1 MGVERA
7 EVILLDTHVWV
18 WWVHDD
24 PMPTHLRSAIEMR
37 EDEGFAVSAISC
49 WEVAKLVEH
58 GRLELPNDIEE
69 WLDLALNESGVH
81 LIPLSP
87 DIAAESTI
95 LPGDFHRDPADQII
109 VATAR
114 IHNLLLATCDE
125 KIRGYPYVQLVEGDQ
140 INDR

>member
-24 PMPTHLRSAIEMR
+24 PMPMHLRSAIEMR

-49 WEVAKLVEH
+49 WEVAKLVER